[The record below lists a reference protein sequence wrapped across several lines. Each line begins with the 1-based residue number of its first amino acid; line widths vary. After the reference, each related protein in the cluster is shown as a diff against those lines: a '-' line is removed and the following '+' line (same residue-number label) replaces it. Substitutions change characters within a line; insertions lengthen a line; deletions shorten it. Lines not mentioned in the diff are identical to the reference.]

1 MVVFFDLL
9 VLDDDI
15 CLKKP
20 HRERR
25 LLLKRVIEPIDGRAD
40 ISEQQVLDFSQPN
53 SRCHLERIFAKA
65 IAQRWEGCMLKG
77 CDDPYFSMFQKG
89 ANSAN
94 GRWIKLKKDY
104 IPGLGDTADIA
115 LIGAK
120 YIPHDANAL
129 KQIPNLLWTHF
140 FIGCLVNKEA
150 ILRLGATPRFRVID
164 VINRHCASLRN
175 MQILNQFGEFHA
187 CDSLLSD
194 HGFNIEYGKPN
205 IPHMDVIF
213 KTPFVVEMLGSGFEK
228 PSGARY
234 FALRFPRIVKIHW
247 DRTFE
252 DAVSFQELQDLA
264 DKARAVT
271 AEDDS
276 EQHRWSKRLKLSNG
290 NYQYIVPAEQS
301 FTSTATS
308 EPETECYTASGSQD
322 VTCAVMTELDK
333 KSGIVSTDPIP
344 IHIDATAKSRS
355 PSSESD
361 WNRNLLTENVN
372 HSSHTKP
379 RANTPTAQQASF
391 SSRGSAGMKG
401 SNNKIP
407 VDNSAIRFAQ
417 TKSNEPYVGS
427 TGYSS
432 AASTTPT
439 IVANRDI
446 RLESPI
452 INLPQ
457 YLCVHPS
464 PDDNRNSFSN
474 VTCQTDNFLQGL
486 KMRYRN
492 PSCRNLTLG
501 LVLLDPNTSLLGPE
515 LLNIINSLSEC
526 LYENHEQRHNF
537 PPSGKIFFLDSNIRN
552 LGDGL
557 QDARFCLRATWDNIS
572 EVYFY
577 ACVSWA
583 TAAAPCSIGTSQG
596 LFNRSPSTSS
606 LGHNAALAATPT
618 PTPKQ
623 STVSRTGISVSFQR
637 EELAFLEELVSI
649 EP

>member
-1 MVVFFDLL
+1 MVIFFDVL

-25 LLLKRVIEPIDGRAD
+25 LLLKRVIEPIDGRAG
-40 ISEQQVLDFSQPN
+40 ISEQQVLDFSQPD
-53 SRCHLERIFAKA
+53 SPCRLERIFAKA
-65 IAQRWEGCMLKG
+65 IAQRWEGCVLKG
-77 CDDPYFSMFQKG
+77 CDDPYFSMFQNG

-104 IPGLGDTADIA
+104 IPGLGDTADLAI
-115 LIGAK
+115 IGAK

-150 ILRLGATPRFRVID
+150 ILHLGATPRFQVID

-187 CDSLLSD
+187 CDLLLFD
-194 HGFNIEYGKPN
+194 HGFNIEYGKSN

-276 EQHRWSKRLKLSNG
+276 EQQQWSKRLKLSNG
-290 NYQYIVPAEQS
+290 NSQYVAPAEQS

-322 VTCAVMTELDK
+322 VTCAVITELDK
-333 KSGIVSTDPIP
+333 KSGIVPTDPIP

-361 WNRNLLTENVN
+361 WNRNLLTENVKQ
-372 HSSHTKP
+372 STYPKP
-379 RANTPTAQQASF
+379 RAHTLAAQQAGFSF
-391 SSRGSAGMKG
+391 RGNVGMKG
-401 SNNKIP
+401 LNNKTP
-407 VDNSAIRFAQ
+407 VDNSATRFAQ

-427 TGYSS
+427 TGYPS

-439 IVANRDI
+439 TVANRDI
-446 RLESPI
+446 RLGSSI

-464 PDDNRNSFSN
+464 PDDNRNPFSN
-474 VTCQTDNFLQGL
+474 VTCQTENFLQGL
-486 KMRYRN
+486 KMRYCN
-492 PSCRNLTLG
+492 SSCRSLALG
-501 LVLLDPNTSLLGPE
+501 LVFLDPNTSLLGPE

-526 LYENHEQRHNF
+526 LNKNHEQRHNF
-537 PPSGKIFFLDSNIRN
+537 PPSGKIFFLASNIRN

-557 QDARFCLRATWDNIS
+557 EDPRFCLRATWDNIS
-572 EVYFY
+572 EANFY

-583 TAAAPCSIGTSQG
+583 TAATPCSIGTSQG
-596 LFNRSPSTSS
+596 LFNGIPSTSS
-606 LGHNAALAATPT
+606 LGHNAAVAATAT

-623 STVSRTGISVSFQR
+623 STVSRTSISVSFR
-637 EELAFLEELVSI
+637 EEELAFLGELVSI